1 MDDIHRHKTDDRPL
15 TYWPCPENQV
25 VVVCDSCQIQGTMFC
40 GPGSEVTAQIHIS
53 WRHLCHSELNTEPVL
68 CHVTSSVTDQVTWFT
83 SGCTTVVDLLS
94 LRYFTAR
101 CWNRFHSRPQCLMTS
116 GESLRLI
123 YYFLLCDP
131 DLHQRTT
138 DVFYCRFGAKLRP
151 WTQGLSHSYQN
162 IKIRLQLERA
172 ETTFTKNPE
181 EQRRSDSYRAPELIT
196 LTLTDT
202 EQAKQ

>member
-123 YYFLLCDP
+123 YYSFITFYSVIPTYIRGRLTCSTVGLEPNSDP
-131 DLHQRTT
+131 GPRGWVT
-138 DVFYCRFGAKLRP
+138 P
-151 WTQGLSHSYQN
+151 
-162 IKIRLQLERA
+162 IKISKSDFNWKEQKQHLPKTLKNKAVQIHTELQ
-172 ETTFTKNPE
+172 
-181 EQRRSDSYRAPELIT
+181 SWSH
-196 LTLTDT
+196 
-202 EQAKQ
+202 

>member
-138 DVFYCRFGAKLRP
+138 DVFYCRFVWGWVTP
-151 WTQGLSHSYQN
+151 
-162 IKIRLQLERA
+162 IKISKSDFNWKEQKQHLPKPLKNKDVQIYTELQ
-172 ETTFTKNPE
+172 
-181 EQRRSDSYRAPELIT
+181 SWSH
-196 LTLTDT
+196 
-202 EQAKQ
+202 